1 MSEAQGELA
10 RETGANRLIW
20 ADRPDLDIAAS
31 HRRLQHARPRMQKPS
46 DKESRRNIV
55 DKLTISRRNVGLSAA
70 GALLA
75 TAGGATAAPATTAVN
90 VSQGLIE
97 RPPTYFEVLEPAGG
111 ATKPPV
117 VMICGGAHT
126 GACYLA
132 TADGRPGWAHAFA
145 QAGHTVVLPDWPGVG
160 RSGYIAPDTI
170 TGDMVVDGLGQVI
183 ASIGRPAIVMTH
195 SMSGAYGWKLIEKY
209 GSHIDR
215 LIGVAPGGPGN
226 IQAVSKIVSEKGD
239 TVVVKS
245 SVTLAINLKQ
255 PVISD
260 RNFVEVKLVGK
271 STQFPRQFIDRYASS
286 LVPIPPHLLY
296 ERRNIRGSQLKI
308 DDFANY
314 RDRRILVVTGT
325 ADADH
330 PRVLD
335 ESIVTFLNKN
345 GAKAEYIFLGD
356 RGIVGNGHMMMME
369 KNSGEIAE
377 LLLSW
382 LGQG

>member
-1 MSEAQGELA
+1 
-10 RETGANRLIW
+10 
-20 ADRPDLDIAAS
+20 
-31 HRRLQHARPRMQKPS
+31 
-46 DKESRRNIV
+46 
-55 DKLTISRRNVGLSAA
+55 
-70 GALLA
+70 
-75 TAGGATAAPATTAVN
+75 VN
-90 VSQGLIE
+90 LSQGLIAT
-97 RPPTYFEVLEPAGG
+97 PPTYFEVLEPAGG
-111 ATKPPV
+111 GATRPPV
-117 VMICGGAHT
+117 VMICGGVHT

-132 TADGRPGWAHAFA
+132 TADGRPGWAHVFA
-145 QAGHTVVLPDWPGVG
+145 QAGYTVVLPDWPGVG

-183 ASIGRPAIVMTH
+183 ASLGRPAIVMTH

-226 IQAVSKIVSEKGD
+226 IQAVSKVVSETGD

-245 SVTLAINLKQ
+245 SVTLTINLKQ
-255 PVISD
+255 PVVSD

-286 LVPIPPHLLY
+286 LLPIPPRLLY

-314 RDRRILVVTGT
+314 RGRRILVLTGT

-330 PRVLD
+330 PRSLD
-335 ESIVTFLNKN
+335 EGIVRFLNGK
-345 GAKAEYIFLGD
+345 GAKAEYVFLGD

-369 KNSGEIAE
+369 KNSDEIAE

>member
-1 MSEAQGELA
+1 M
-10 RETGANRLIW
+10 
-20 ADRPDLDIAAS
+20 
-31 HRRLQHARPRMQKPS
+31 
-46 DKESRRNIV
+46 

-226 IQAVSKIVSEKGD
+226 IQAVSKIVSENGD